1 MTTATKTKNETLTA
15 DTMIDAANKVT
26 EEAKVMSDDFVN
38 NATQATENAKTMMAE
53 QQKML
58 QSNLNVLQQYNQ
70 SYADFVLKATQQSLD
85 QSLALRQQLGEL
97 FEANFKKTQELM
109 TAEQKLVLDA
119 TESFQA
125 QFRTS
130 AEQFTKLS
138 VPNVK

>member
-1 MTTATKTKNETLTA
+1 MTTATKTNNETLAA

-26 EEAKVMSDDFVN
+26 EEAKVITDAFVN
-38 NATQATENAKTMMAE
+38 NATQATENAKAMMAE

-58 QSNLNVLQQYNQ
+58 QSNLDVLHQYSQ

-109 TAEQKLVLDA
+109 TTEQKLVLDA
-119 TESFQA
+119 TESFQT
-125 QFRTS
+125 QFRTA
-130 AEQFTKLS
+130 AEQLTKLS
-138 VPNVK
+138 IPNIK